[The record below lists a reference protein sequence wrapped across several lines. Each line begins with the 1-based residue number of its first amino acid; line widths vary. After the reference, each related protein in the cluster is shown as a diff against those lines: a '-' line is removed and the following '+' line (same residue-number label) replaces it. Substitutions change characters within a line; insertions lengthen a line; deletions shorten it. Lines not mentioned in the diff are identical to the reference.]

1 MVRFLLSLT
10 FISSI
15 VSCSDSPENDS
26 TVFFS
31 GEIVN
36 PTSDYVVLYHKDT
49 FVDSVKLNDKNQFS
63 FQLDTLDDGLYHFDH
78 TPELQYVYLSKG
90 DSLVA
95 RLNTVEFDESLVFS
109 GKGSEINNFLIE
121 IFLQNE
127 NEEELMKDFYG
138 LDPGAFS
145 QKIDSLYKDKLA
157 LLGELNTDG
166 QLSQQALAMA
176 EASVYYNTFITKE
189 KYPFYH
195 KKETGEET
203 IHELGDNFYSYRKK
217 INFNNEALTY
227 LKPYFDFM
235 KWHIGNVSYMTCLDD
250 CSNNKKPV
258 SDRLHFNKHKL
269 AIVDSIVI
277 EKELRNNLFRNIA
290 VDYLKWEHNP
300 DKESITFINEFKS
313 LSTNEE
319 HGKEIDLLYKG
330 IQNLQPNNTIPDIAV
345 LNFND
350 EKLSLKDL
358 ASKKENTVFYFW
370 TAAQKGH
377 FRNISRHIA
386 SLEKKHP
393 NYNFI
398 GINLRTSLPQW
409 KQLMSENNLDKE
421 KQFYGED
428 FKELQMA
435 MIIDGLNKCV
445 ITKDTVVVDGF
456 ANLYTSL

>member
-10 FISSI
+10 FISTL
-15 VSCSDSPENDS
+15 VSCSDTPENGS
-26 TVFFS
+26 TVFFG

-36 PTSDYVVLYHKDT
+36 PTGDYVVLYHNDT
-49 FVDSVKLNDKNQFS
+49 FVDSVKLDDKNHFS
-63 FQLDTLDDGLYHFDH
+63 FQLDSLDDGLYHFDH

-121 IFLQNE
+121 IFVKNE
-127 NEEELMKDFYG
+127 GEEELIKEFYN
-138 LDPGAFS
+138 LDPEAFS
-145 QKIDSLYKDKLA
+145 AKMDSLHKDKLS
-157 LLGELNTDG
+157 LLDELRMDD
-166 QLSQQALAMA
+166 LLPPDALAMA
-176 EASVYYNTFITKE
+176 EATVDYNTFINKE

-203 IHELGDNFYSYRKK
+203 IHDLGKEFYSYRKN
-217 INFNNEALTY
+217 IDFDNEALTY

-235 KWHIGNVSYMTCLDD
+235 KWHIGNVSYMTCLKN
-250 CSNNKKPV
+250 CSTNKQPV

-269 AIVDSIVI
+269 AIVDSIVK

-290 VDYLKWEHNP
+290 VDYLKWEHQP
-300 DKESITFINEFKS
+300 DSESVAFIDEFKS

-319 HGKEIDLLYKG
+319 HEEEIDLLHKG
-330 IQNLQPNNTIPDIAV
+330 IQNLQPNNSLPDIAV

-358 ASKKENTVFYFW
+358 AGKKENTVFYFW

-377 FRNISRHIA
+377 FRNISKHVA
-386 SLEKKHP
+386 SLEKKYP
-393 NYNFI
+393 KYNFI
-398 GINLRTSLPQW
+398 GINLRTSHSQW

-421 KQFYGED
+421 KQFYGEN

-445 ITKDTVVVDGF
+445 ITKDSVVVDGF